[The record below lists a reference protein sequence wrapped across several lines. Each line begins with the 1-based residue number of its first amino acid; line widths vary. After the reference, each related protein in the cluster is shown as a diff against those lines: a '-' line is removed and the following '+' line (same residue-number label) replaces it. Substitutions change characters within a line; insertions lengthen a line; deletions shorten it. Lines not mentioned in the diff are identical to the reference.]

1 MEVGFRTIKDIAPD
15 IIIQWLE
22 EAKQV
27 CKSIPS
33 SSTYGGTVFDDNC
46 KQTYWSDIKQFLTW
60 WKNNVERSSKR
71 DAYLKESVYEGS
83 DRAKKAKAAFCLK
96 ILSLANDI
104 TIEKKSVKQ
113 SSKKGGSKIPAAI
126 SSKSNKSKSKI
137 NTKALTNATNGSDE
151 FTNLLNV
158 AMAYEANENNEN
170 NKKKKTNDDDK
181 DYNTKRKAIDIDDN
195 PNNSKSKKSN
205 RPTVMTEEQEEFLSS
220 LSSLSSPASAFST
233 PSSLSKFAW

>member
-1 MEVGFRTIKDIAPD
+1 MEVGFRTIKDIAPE
-15 IIIQWLE
+15 IILQWLD

-33 SSTYGGTVFDDNC
+33 SSAYGGTVFDDNC

-71 DAYLKESVYEGS
+71 DAYLKESVYEGN

-104 TIEKKSVKQ
+104 TMEKKSVKQ
-113 SSKKGGSKIPAAI
+113 LSKKSVGKSPVVI
-126 SSKSNKSKSKI
+126 SSKSNKSKSKN
-137 NTKALTNATNGSDE
+137 NTKAITNATNGSDE

-158 AMAYEANENNEN
+158 AMAYEANEN

-195 PNNSKSKKSN
+195 PSNSKSKKSN
-205 RPTVMTEEQEEFLSS
+205 KPTLMTEEQVEFLSS

-233 PSSLSKFAW
+233 PSSLSNFAW

>member
-1 MEVGFRTIKDIAPD
+1 MEVGFRTIKDIAPE
-15 IIIQWLE
+15 IILQWLE
-22 EAKQV
+22 EAKKV

-113 SSKKGGSKIPAAI
+113 LSKKSGGKSLVAI
-126 SSKSNKSKSKI
+126 SSKSNKSKSKV
-137 NTKALTNATNGSDE
+137 NTKAITNATNGSDE

-158 AMAYEANENNEN
+158 AMAYEANENNN
-170 NKKKKTNDDDK
+170 KKKTNDDDK

-195 PNNSKSKKSN
+195 PKSKKSN

>member
-1 MEVGFRTIKDIAPD
+1 MEVGFRTIKDIAPE

-27 CKSIPS
+27 CKNIPS
-33 SSTYGGTVFDDNC
+33 SSTFGGTVFDDNC
-46 KQTYWSDIKQFLTW
+46 KQTYWSDVKQFLTW
-60 WKNNVERSSKR
+60 WKNNVERTSKR
-71 DAYLKESVYEGS
+71 DSYLKESVYEGS

-96 ILSLANDI
+96 VLSLSNDI
-104 TIEKKSVKQ
+104 TMEKKSVKQ
-113 SSKKGGSKIPAAI
+113 SSKKSGGTKSPVVI

-137 NTKALTNATNGSDE
+137 NTKAITNATNCSDE

-158 AMAYEANENNEN
+158 AMAYEANENI
-170 NKKKKTNDDDK
+170 NKKNPKTNDDDK
-181 DYNTKRKAIDIDDN
+181 DYNTKRKAIDIDN